1 MKKINKRIF
10 KIITSFFLF
19 TVISCATGSI
29 IITGKTRP
37 AITPAEV
44 SLYPNPPEE
53 FETIG
58 IIEASSDIEFSRQA
72 TQDRVMNKLK
82 SKAAEVGAN
91 GVLLLNTE
99 SKESGSTGYFSN
111 GIYFSSTSEKI
122 VGKAKAIFVITE

>member
-1 MKKINKRIF
+1 MKKNKRIS

-19 TVISCATGSI
+19 TLISCATGSI
-29 IITGKTRP
+29 IITGKVRP
-37 AITPAEV
+37 AITLSEV
-44 SLYPNPPEE
+44 RLYLDPPEK

-82 SKAAEVGAN
+82 SKAAKVGAN
-91 GVLLLNTE
+91 GVLLLNTG

-122 VGKAKAIFVITE
+122 VGKAKAIFVVTE